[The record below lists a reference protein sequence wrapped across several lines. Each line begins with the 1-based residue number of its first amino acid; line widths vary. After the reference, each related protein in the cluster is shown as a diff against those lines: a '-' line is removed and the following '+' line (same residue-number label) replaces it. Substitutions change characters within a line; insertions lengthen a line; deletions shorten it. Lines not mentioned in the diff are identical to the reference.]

1 MSERTKQNY
10 EEYYEIIK
18 VIGIGG
24 YGCVHKGRERK
35 TKELRAIK
43 VMDKEKIK
51 EDLLTQYE
59 IKEIK
64 EQLNLC
70 LEGFIKEF

>member
-1 MSERTKQNY
+1 
-10 EEYYEIIK
+10 
-18 VIGIGG
+18 
-24 YGCVHKGRERK
+24 
-35 TKELRAIK
+35 
-43 VMDKEKIK
+43 MDKEKIK